1 MLLNL
6 EQFTKATSDIDRIL
20 FAEGEI
26 NLKSEIEK
34 CAENITDIRT
44 KKEFY
49 QHINTLFLNVLLNR
63 LDSVGK
69 LGEQRTIE
77 ARKILVKLIQSI

>member
-6 EQFTKATSDIDRIL
+6 EQLTKASTDVERIL
-20 FAEGEI
+20 FTEGEP
-26 NLKSEIEK
+26 NLKIEIEK
-34 CAENITDIRT
+34 LAENIVDIRT

-49 QHINTLFLNVLLNR
+49 QHVNTLFLNVLLNR

-77 ARKILVKLIQSI
+77 SRKILVKLIQSI

>member
-1 MLLNL
+1 MLLNS
-6 EQFTKATSDIDRIL
+6 EQFTKATNEIDRII
-20 FAEGEI
+20 FAESEI
-26 NLKSEIEK
+26 NLKNEIEK
-34 CAENITDIRT
+34 SAESITDLRT

-63 LDSVGK
+63 LDTVGK
-69 LGEQRTIE
+69 IGEQRAIE